1 MKWII
6 CEEDCRACPF
16 AEHLACPPG
25 DKPRCEWC
33 AWAPVCPCSNPS
45 RSPERA
51 AKLLAKMGK
60 TVEGLVF
67 LPPEMIEP
75 PLFPLREGMNQARLK
90 ELAHSMKSDL
100 GMVEPLVVR
109 PTTGGGVQ
117 LVVGSRRLAAAKL
130 ARFKAIGCRIKE
142 LGDREAL
149 LFSLVEN
156 LQREDLTWAEEAR
169 GLARLQQITHW
180 SGREIARRIGKSHR
194 WVNERLQA
202 RATLEKAGV
211 EPTEHKVTRP
221 VSPEQPTLPIE
232 LKPVPVPPLQAVTA
246 VAKVPELDKKRE
258 LLTEVIEEG
267 LTEEETKARVAE
279 VLEEPALGTTPLPV
293 EERPAASPPALQ
305 RLVDEGL
312 ITKGPREIP
321 LTRAE
326 VLYLSEI
333 VIRLNI
339 EDFLHRHGMR
349 TYLLPGEPVRGKS
362 LAERAMELVQDLPLG
377 KLKEVLF
384 EEAGRVLAKFE
395 PGHPRPYFNNASQ
408 ATVKRDQ
415 ASEDD

>member
-6 CEEDCRACPF
+6 CEKDCRACPF

-25 DKPRCEWC
+25 DKPQCEWC
-33 AWAPVCPCSNPS
+33 AWAPVCPCSNPN

-51 AKLLAKMGK
+51 GKLLAKMGK

-67 LPPEMIEP
+67 LPPEMIQP

-90 ELAHSMKSDL
+90 ELAQSMKSDL
-100 GMVEPLVVR
+100 GMVEPMVVR
-109 PTTGGGVQ
+109 PTRGGGVQ

-130 ARFKAIGCRIKE
+130 ARFKAIGCRIQE
-142 LGDREAL
+142 LGDRDAL

-156 LQREDLTWAEEAR
+156 FQREDLTWAEEAR
-169 GLARLQQITHW
+169 ALAKLQQVTHW
-180 SGREIARRIGKSHR
+180 SGREIARKIGKSNR
-194 WVNERLQA
+194 WVSERLQA
-202 RATLEKAGV
+202 RATLEETGI
-211 EPTEHKVTRP
+211 EPGKHKVLLP
-221 VSPEQPTLPIE
+221 VTPEQATPLPE
-232 LKPVPVPPLQAVTA
+232 SEEKAVPPLKAVTA
-246 VAKVPELDKKRE
+246 VAKVPEPDKKRE
-258 LLTEVIEEG
+258 LLTEVIEQQ

-279 VLEEPALGTTPLPV
+279 VLEEPALGTMPLPV

-305 RLVDEGL
+305 RLVEEGL
-312 ITKGPREIP
+312 ITRGPGEIP

-326 VLYLSEI
+326 ALYLCEI
-333 VIRLNI
+333 VIRLNT

-349 TYLLPGEPVRGKS
+349 TYLLPGEPVTGKS

-395 PGHPRPYFNNASQ
+395 PAHPHPYFNNASQ
-408 ATVKRDQ
+408 ARVKRDQ